1 VIDLM
6 AHRTLCLGAGQSLS
20 RGELSPRRRR
30 QRFSIKPAALDF
42 RCCSKKFAASL
53 GSDNVKNDII
63 ANELMLG

>member
-1 VIDLM
+1 
-6 AHRTLCLGAGQSLS
+6 LS

-42 RCCSKKFAASL
+42 RCVSKKLAAFL